1 CYFHSRPVIRRL
13 SRIPLFLYTTLFRSN
28 RDLRREVAR
37 PALLVDVRGNAGG
50 NISEL
55 VVEKLTRTIL
65 GWDLTRDAQPVSY
78 ASTAPRGPVVA
89 IADEMTS
96 SDGDMII
103 AAFRL
108 LGLGPVVG
116 TRTWGGVVGMTGRH
130 ELGDGTVITVPMNA
144 AWFEGYGWSVE
155 NHGVEPD
162 IESHLTPLDWT
173 EGRHAVLE
181 TAVASALE
189 MLRQRPAAAPPDYS
203 GVPNRSRPP
212 LPPRR

>member
-78 ASTAPRGPVVA
+78 ASNAPRG
-89 IADEMTS
+89 DRKSTRLNS
-96 SDGDMII
+96 SH
-103 AAFRL
+103 
-108 LGLGPVVG
+108 VK
-116 TRTWGGVVGMTGRH
+116 
-130 ELGDGTVITVPMNA
+130 NS
-144 AWFEGYGWSVE
+144 Y
-155 NHGVEPD
+155 
-162 IESHLTPLDWT
+162 
-173 EGRHAVLE
+173 AVFCLKKKH
-181 TAVASALE
+181 
-189 MLRQRPAAAPPDYS
+189 
-203 GVPNRSRPP
+203 
-212 LPPRR
+212 